1 MNEDLMLKMFYLY
14 LIKNDLINKC
24 LQCLMWFIYI

>member
-14 LIKNDLINKC
+14 LIKNKLINNV
-24 LQCLMWFIYI
+24 QCGLYIYI